1 MSDHRRDDRVSAH
14 DRRYRRNKKRP
25 AALIVLLILAVAAV
39 IVSAAL
45 GSRRRA
51 ADTGAGN
58 DGADASQGVAAEEPG
73 HAGDAGTSAGS
84 GAPEDP
90 DVAGTAATQE
100 TAPETE
106 AAPHIQTVT
115 ISAAGDIALGTLQTH
130 GYEGSLREMA
140 EENGTAYF
148 LQNVRHVFEEDDM
161 TLVNFEAVLTD
172 STEARTDQEFLIR
185 GEPAWIAAL
194 PEGSVE
200 AVGFS
205 NNHDWDYLQRG
216 WDDTVAAFE
225 SAGLVW
231 SAEDH
236 YGYYTT
242 DEGITIGM
250 VSVNKLNRLD
260 EARETLYRGITAL
273 REEGVDLVIAYI
285 HTGVEM
291 QYYPQDYEVQM
302 DHDCIDWGADLVL
315 NTHTH
320 CLRGIEQYQGRFICY
335 GLGNFCFGAN
345 RNPSDKDTMIY
356 QQTWTFVDG
365 VLQPDIDVH
374 VEPCSISSTPG
385 RNDYCPTT
393 LTGSEYDRVL
403 ANINAYS
410 AQFGTVFDANGDY
423 GGE

>member
-1 MSDHRRDDRVSAH
+1 MSDYRRDDRVSAH
-14 DRRYRRNKKRP
+14 DRRYKRKKNR
-25 AALIVLLILAVAAV
+25 AAVLAAV
-39 IVSAAL
+39 IVLAAVVIVIAAVQGSRGRTGTGNEGTADTEHVTEASAA
-45 GSRRRA
+45 GGRA
-51 ADTGAGN
+51 EASGT
-58 DGADASQGVAAEEPG
+58 DAVSGTEAAS
-73 HAGDAGTSAGS
+73 GT
-84 GAPEDP
+84 E
-90 DVAGTAATQE
+90 V
-100 TAPETE
+100 APETE
-106 AAPHIQTVT
+106 AAPRIQTVT

-148 LQNVRHVFEEDDM
+148 LQNVRHVFEADDM

-172 STEARTDQEFLIR
+172 STESRTDQEFLIR

-242 DEGITIGM
+242 ADGITIGM

-260 EARETLYRGITAL
+260 EARETLHRGITAV

-320 CLRGIEQYQGRFICY
+320 CLRGIEQYEGRFICY

-423 GGE
+423 AGE

>member
-1 MSDHRRDDRVSAH
+1 MSDYRRDDRVSAH
-14 DRRYRRNKKRP
+14 DRRYAKNKRRP
-25 AALIVLLILAVAAV
+25 ALLIILLILAAAAV

-51 ADTGAGN
+51 ADA
-58 DGADASQGVAAEEPG
+58 GADHNGGDAPGIAAEDPG
-73 HAGDAGTSAGS
+73 HAEDPGTSA
-84 GAPEDP
+84 E
-90 DVAGTAATQE
+90 AGEAETPE

-106 AAPHIQTVT
+106 PAQRVATVT
-115 ISAAGDIALGTLQTH
+115 VSAAGDIALGTLQTH

-140 EENGTAYF
+140 DAYGTEYF
-148 LQNVRHVFEEDDM
+148 FQNVRHVFEADDM

-185 GEPAWIAAL
+185 GDPDWIAAL

-231 SAEDH
+231 SAEDV

-242 DEGITIGM
+242 ADGITIGM
-250 VSVNKLNRLD
+250 VSVNKLNRLE
-260 EARETLYRGITAL
+260 EARETLHRGITAL

-335 GLGNFCFGAN
+335 GMGNFCFGAN
-345 RNPSDKDTMIY
+345 RNPSDKDTMIF

-374 VEPCSISSTPG
+374 VEPCLISSTPG

-410 AQFGTVFDANGDY
+410 AQFGTVFDENGDY
-423 GGE
+423 VQN